1 MVSGTD
7 IMAGGVVDGYT
18 MEEAREKNIDVDAEL
33 ANHNSTIALKNL
45 GSAILTGNTGMA
57 HGDLRVAIIR

>member
-1 MVSGTD
+1 
-7 IMAGGVVDGYT
+7 